1 MSLKPGPIQ
10 PIPAATIQVAR
21 AAFPKGN
28 LYMTLRD
35 QLGTIFQDE
44 DFADLF
50 PWDGQPALPPW
61 RLALVTILQFRE
73 NLSDRQAAEAVRGRI
88 DWKYLLGL
96 ELTDAGFD
104 FSVLSEFRGRLLQA
118 GREAVL
124 LDKLLECCQAQ
135 GLIKERGK
143 QRTDATRVL
152 AAVRVLTRL
161 ELVGETLRAAL
172 NELATVAPDWLA
184 GVAPAEW
191 YQRYSRRIED
201 DRLPQSKEQ
210 RTAYAQRVGDD
221 APPGLDRLPKIEAL
235 RLVWKRHYDC
245 TGEAPSGVSQI
256 RFRSNKELPP
266 AAEGIESPYD
276 PEARFR
282 SRYETTW
289 TGYQAHVSESCD
301 PDAVHL
307 VTHVETTQPPCTS
320 PSKRRPFIKPWPI
333 RVYLPMNTWWT
344 QPTSMP
350 SYSSAAKSG
359 LTSPWWDQAVWTI
372 AGRPG

>member
-35 QLGTIFQDE
+35 ELGTIFQDE

-104 FSVLSEFRGRLLQA
+104 FSVLSEFRGRLLEA

-124 LDKLLECCQAQ
+124 LDKLLECSQAQ

-201 DRLPQSKEQ
+201 DRLPQSNEQ
-210 RTAYAQRVGDD
+210 RTAYAQRVGED
-221 APPGLDRLPKIEAL
+221 GLLLLDLL
-235 RLVWKRHYDC
+235 H
-245 TGEAPSGVSQI
+245 
-256 RFRSNKELPP
+256 
-266 AAEGIESPYD
+266 
-276 PEARFR
+276 
-282 SRYETTW
+282 
-289 TGYQAHVSESCD
+289 
-301 PDAVHL
+301 
-307 VTHVETTQPPCTS
+307 
-320 PSKRRPFIKPWPI
+320 
-333 RVYLPMNTWWT
+333 
-344 QPTSMP
+344 
-350 SYSSAAKSG
+350 
-359 LTSPWWDQAVWTI
+359 
-372 AGRPG
+372 